1 VIEPRRW
8 TVDITP
14 VARRELLTL
23 RGAIQDRLRAAIRA
37 LGDDPISPDS
47 IVMRG
52 KGVGLRRL
60 RVGNYRIIYRLQSE
74 RLMVLVVRVGHRS
87 EVYEGFE
94 DL

>member
-1 VIEPRRW
+1 MP
-8 TVDITP
+8 
-14 VARRELLTL
+14 
-23 RGAIQDRLRAAIRA
+23 
-37 LGDDPISPDS
+37 PDS

-60 RVGNYRIIYRLQSE
+60 RVGTYRVIRLQSE
-74 RLMVLVVRVGHRS
+74 RLMVMVVRVGHRS